1 MAAAR
6 SRPCVDPYRWFGG
19 LIVAWCLGLHLPGWY
34 FLGSLRASQ
43 AATAVSIVVIG
54 LVAGN
59 AKRLGRSTWAAI
71 TVHFVSNLYS
81 AFAG

>member
-1 MAAAR
+1 
-6 SRPCVDPYRWFGG
+6 
-19 LIVAWCLGLHLPGWY
+19 
-34 FLGSLRASQ
+34 
-43 AATAVSIVVIG
+43 VSIVVIG
-54 LVAGN
+54 LVAGY